1 MQVERIRTE
10 QMAAEQTVRMHAER
24 TPAGALRARIALY
37 AAAGTLL
44 FLLERLL
51 PNPFPWIR
59 LGLANVVT
67 LIALIAEGF
76 PAAAAV
82 VVLRLLL
89 GGFFGG
95 TLLGPQFL
103 LAASGGFASLAV
115 MGLGWRFGGRWWS
128 PLGLSVLGACAHG
141 AAQLA
146 LVASVFA
153 GGAGVLD
160 FLPLFLGVAIVTGA
174 CIGWLA
180 DVVLARLELAAGAM
194 APAAPPS

>member
-1 MQVERIRTE
+1 MHAEPVQTE
-10 QMAAEQTVRMHAER
+10 RMHAER
-24 TPAGALRARIALY
+24 MPAGALRARIALY
-37 AAAGTLL
+37 AAAGTLI

-67 LIALIAEGF
+67 LMALIAEGF
-76 PAAAAV
+76 PAATAV

-103 LAASGGFASLAV
+103 LAASGGLASLGV
-115 MGLGWRFGGRWWS
+115 MGLGLRFGGRWWS

-146 LVASVFA
+146 VVAAVFA
-153 GGAGVLD
+153 GGAGILD

-174 CIGWLA
+174 CTGWLA
-180 DVVLARLELAAGAM
+180 DLLLARLELAAGT
-194 APAAPPS
+194 PAPPPP